1 MKIRV
6 MGVEVYNADGQMEGW
21 TDRWTDGQTDTTKLT
36 VFFSQ
41 FRESAYKVKRYQ
53 QNQGNLH
60 YLKIIQKITQKHTW
74 EELYKGIH

>member
-6 MGVEVYNADGQMEGW
+6 MGVEVDNADGQ
-21 TDRWTDGQTDTTKLT
+21 TDGWADRHDKASSL
-36 VFFSQ
+36 FSQ
-41 FRESAYKVKRYQ
+41 FRESTYKEKRYQ

-60 YLKIIQKITQKHTW
+60 YIKIIQKITQKHTW